1 MARAAREL
9 RRPARLPVLP
19 APAAQANAYR
29 AALRPLLRETQVL
42 VEQLLAELEPAL
54 TARADDISSSR
65 LRTLLARM
73 RSAFGR
79 LYSDRALGQR
89 LAATLRARAEGVE
102 RVGAAALKAQLEAV
116 VRVNPTLPTDA
127 VATTLAKAGEARL
140 TARASWIGEN
150 VKLVSSVGQRA
161 RREVEQLV
169 RTAAAKGTRVEV
181 LARELRERL
190 DVASSRADL
199 IARDQT
205 TKLAAQVNEA
215 QQRAIGVHRYTWRH
229 SGVRQGARPEHLA
242 RDGQVFDWSKPPAD
256 GHPGA
261 APNCRCTAE
270 PVIEDLLGDPQVQ
283 ASRARS

>member
-1 MARAAREL
+1 
-9 RRPARLPVLP
+9 VLP

-29 AALRPLLRETQVL
+29 TALRPLLRETQAL
-42 VEQLLAELEPAL
+42 VEQLLDQLDPAL
-54 TARADDISSSR
+54 TARADDISASR
-65 LRTLLARM
+65 LRTLLARL

-79 LYSDRALGQR
+79 LYNDRALGQR
-89 LAATLRARAEGVE
+89 LAPTLRARAEGVE

-116 VRVNPTLPTDA
+116 VRVNPTLPADA

-140 TARASWIGEN
+140 NMRASWIGEN
-150 VKLVSSVGQRA
+150 VKLVASVGQRA

-169 RTAAAKGTRVEV
+169 RAAAAKGTSIEALSRQ
-181 LARELRERL
+181 LRERL
-190 DVASSRADL
+190 DVTRSRSDL

-229 SGVRQGARPEHLA
+229 SGVRLGARPEHLA
-242 RDGQVFDWSKPPAD
+242 RDGQVFDWSKPPPD

-270 PVIEDLLGDPQVQ
+270 PVIEDVLGDPQVQ